1 MRTSGKKINP
11 SLKNQIIKS
20 LALVLVGFEN
30 INDADKFLRDFFTD
44 SELETFSKRLAIAY
58 WLKKK
63 RSYNNIRDNL
73 KVSSA
78 TVAFIQSMMKKSG
91 FQKAIKE
98 LEADEWAN
106 QWVKKIKSF
115 VGD

>member
-1 MRTSGKKINP
+1 MRTSSQKINA

-20 LALVLVGFEN
+20 LAKVLAGFKN
-30 INDADKFLRDFFTD
+30 IAEADKFLRDFFTE

-58 WLKKK
+58 WLKKG
-63 RSYNNIRDNL
+63 RSYSNISNNL

-78 TVAFIQSMMKKSG
+78 TVAFVQSIIKRGG
-91 FQKAIKE
+91 FQKALKE

-106 QWVKKIKSF
+106 RWETKIRKF
-115 VGD
+115 IK